1 MPISSDKDK
10 QIFFTSI
17 RLMICVGH
25 ADGYISQKEISRIYQ
40 MVEKEHFTLRERQ
53 ILTSDIDEP
62 KQPESI
68 VEDLGLLSRLEK
80 LTLLRQLY
88 HMAIADRNLSGSE
101 RDQIRRISDLL
112 EIDPGKQ
119 QQVEEWIMEGVS
131 WRDRWKQIVAE

>member
-1 MPISSDKDK
+1 MPLSNEKDK
-10 QIFFTSI
+10 HIFFTSI

-68 VEDLGLLSRLEK
+68 VEDLGFLSKLEK

-88 HMAIADRNLSGSE
+88 HMAIADRNLTESE
-101 RDQIRRISDLL
+101 RDQIQHIANLL
-112 EIDPGKQ
+112 KIEPEKL

-131 WRDRWKQIVAE
+131 WRERWKQIVAE